1 MGYFFQFHSLSAQ
14 PLLVIPNDLPYLKSK
29 RKKRKFMSSNL
40 RKIAPD
46 GIRPEDIQEIVVKSG
61 YFFEVISQ

>member
-1 MGYFFQFHSLSAQ
+1 
-14 PLLVIPNDLPYLKSK
+14 
-29 RKKRKFMSSNL
+29 MSSNL